1 MEGRMTQP
9 SSGILPRPAPQR
21 EKSKL
26 RCAILDM
33 LLPGLVGV
41 LRRALECCLAKNVKA
56 RFCAARPRKNES
68 CAEQTSIHTSR
79 ASAQGRFRKVAH
91 AAGRS
96 CETDGRSRPVS

>member
-1 MEGRMTQP
+1 MEGRMSQP

-21 EKSKL
+21 EKSEL
-26 RCAILDM
+26 RCTILDM

-41 LRRALECCLAKNVKA
+41 LRRALECCLTRNVEM
-56 RFCAARPRKNES
+56 RFCAARPRKNEP

-79 ASAQGRFRKVAH
+79 ASAQRRFRKVAH

-96 CETDGRSRPVS
+96 CETDGGSRSVP

>member
-41 LRRALECCLAKNVKA
+41 LRRALECCLAKNAKT

-68 CAEQTSIHTSR
+68 CAEQTSIILTSR

-91 AAGRS
+91 AAGRGR
-96 CETDGRSRPVS
+96 EAHGRS